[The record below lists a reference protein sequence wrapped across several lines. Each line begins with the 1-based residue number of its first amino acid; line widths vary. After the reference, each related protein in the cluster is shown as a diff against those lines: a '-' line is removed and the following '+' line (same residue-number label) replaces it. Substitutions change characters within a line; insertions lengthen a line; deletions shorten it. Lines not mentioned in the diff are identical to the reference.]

1 METAPTYVGYM
12 TPELIQRL
20 EAKLVMLIN
29 GGSGYGEIV
38 LVVEAGKIKWVRMT
52 ESEPVR
58 TPFE

>member
-1 METAPTYVGYM
+1 METAPTYIGYM

-20 EAKLVMLIN
+20 EAKLDLLMK
-29 GGSGYGEIV
+29 GSGYGDVV